1 MRSNP
6 FLKFLPAQSYA
17 LLGAEDALLD
27 VGPEPDGCG
36 CVQDQD
42 QHDQ

>member
-1 MRSNP
+1 MGSNP
-6 FLKFLPAQSYA
+6 FWKFLLAQSYA
-17 LLGAEDALLD
+17 LLGAEDAILD

-36 CVQDQD
+36 YGQAQD